1 MIRSGLSDLKVANAV
16 PTGAAIRRSVTNRG
30 VFMEAR
36 RLRQPD
42 SEPFQLSLRIRH
54 PSIDPEELSREFSI
68 EAAHCFRAGD
78 PRPSRSGISSVHP
91 ESYWLGALNTA
102 NWPTEE
108 VTAPGVL
115 RRLASQERMG
125 VAGMRSLGWALSL
138 STRFFSAHAQTL
150 RRIVAESG
158 QVSLLITSPAGEL
171 SGFSLAPAVSR
182 VFSELGITL
191 EFEFTSD

>member
-1 MIRSGLSDLKVANAV
+1 
-16 PTGAAIRRSVTNRG
+16 
-30 VFMEAR
+30 MEAR
-36 RLRQPD
+36 KLRQPD

-54 PSIDPEELSREFSI
+54 PSVDPDELSREFSI

-78 PRPSRSGISSVHP
+78 PRASRTGIASVHP
-91 ESYWLGALNTA
+91 ESYWLGALSAA
-102 NWPTEE
+102 NWPVD
-108 VTAPGVL
+108 VTSPGAL
-115 RRLASQERMG
+115 RLLAAQERLG
-125 VAGMRSLGWALSL
+125 VVATRSLGWALSL
-138 STRFFSAHAQTL
+138 ST

-158 QVSLLITSPAGEL
+158 QVSLLITAPAGEL

>member
-1 MIRSGLSDLKVANAV
+1 
-16 PTGAAIRRSVTNRG
+16 
-30 VFMEAR
+30 MEAR
-36 RLRQPD
+36 KLRQPD

-54 PSIDPEELSREFSI
+54 PSLDPEELSRELNI

-78 PRPSRSGISSVHP
+78 PRASRSGIASVHP

-102 NWPTEE
+102 SWPVD
-108 VTAPGVL
+108 VTFPGVE
-115 RRLASQERMG
+115 RVAASEEERIG
-125 VAGMRSLGWALSL
+125 VVAKRSLGWILSL
-138 STRFFSAHAQTL
+138 STRFFSAHAATL
-150 RRIVAESG
+150 RRIRAEGG
-158 QVSLLITSPAGEL
+158 QMSLLITAPDGSL

>member
-1 MIRSGLSDLKVANAV
+1 MRAPGSQPDSGDSRAERATVRR
-16 PTGAAIRRSVTNRG
+16 GAAKRG

-36 RLRQPD
+36 KLRQPD

-54 PSIDPEELSREFSI
+54 PSVDPDELSREFSI

-78 PRPSRSGISSVHP
+78 PRPSRSGIASVHT

-102 NWPTEE
+102 NWPVD
-108 VTAPGVL
+108 VTSPGAL
-115 RRLASQERMG
+115 RSLAAQERLG
-125 VAGMRSLGWALSL
+125 VAATRSLGWALSL
-138 STRFFSAHAQTL
+138 STRFFSAHADTL

-158 QVSLLITSPAGEL
+158 QVSLLITAPAGEL
-171 SGFSLAPAVSR
+171 SGFSLAPSVSR
-182 VFSELGITL
+182 VFSELGVTL

>member
-1 MIRSGLSDLKVANAV
+1 MTRSGLSDLKVANAV

-36 RLRQPD
+36 RLRPSD

-102 NWPTEE
+102 NWPTED
-108 VTAPGVL
+108 VTSPGVL
-115 RRLASQERMG
+115 RLLASQERMG

-158 QVSLLITSPAGEL
+158 QVSLLITAPAGEL